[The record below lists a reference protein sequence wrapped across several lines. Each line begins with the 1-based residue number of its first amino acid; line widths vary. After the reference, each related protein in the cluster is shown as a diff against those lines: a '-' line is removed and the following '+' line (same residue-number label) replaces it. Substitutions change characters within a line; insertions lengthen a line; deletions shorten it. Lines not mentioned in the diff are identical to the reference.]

1 MMVDTCNPS
10 SQEAKIGVLRVP
22 SQPGLHGKT
31 LSQNNQ
37 KKEKKSTYIISSKTG
52 EKWGERKRQTE
63 KMGCEVLIPGPAKPS
78 IFWLYRRQ

>member
-37 KKEKKSTYIISSKTG
+37 KKSHFINMINL
-52 EKWGERKRQTE
+52 
-63 KMGCEVLIPGPAKPS
+63 VLLVNANGKLKLCFIRFAQQCT
-78 IFWLYRRQ
+78 FLYPLY